1 MGFNKVVSYGGELS
15 YNELKNLQF
24 SRFLPQNFEFQDFAG
39 TIRKIKNVTRI
50 VTKVEQLVRRRIEPL
65 EVFSFLRY
73 FLMDNVAIVSS
84 SELTRQLE
92 IRERWRKHSVNFFSN
107 ITGTEQTNV
116 IKNTD
121 LMSNFTHIPSD
132 RRSGC
137 ISLSYTNSTED

>member
-1 MGFNKVVSYGGELS
+1 M
-15 YNELKNLQF
+15 
-24 SRFLPQNFEFQDFAG
+24 
-39 TIRKIKNVTRI
+39 TRI
-50 VTKVEQLVRRRIEPL
+50 VTKVEQLVRRSIEPL

-92 IRERWRKHSVNFFSN
+92 IRERWWKHSVNFFSN

-121 LMSNFTHIPSD
+121 LITSD
-132 RRSGC
+132 IRSG
-137 ISLSYTNSTED
+137 